1 MNMNKTTGR
10 KGKAGNMQ
18 FTLVELLVVI
28 MIIAVLSGMLL
39 PALNSARE
47 KAREAGCL
55 GNLKQLGIVLHSYAG
70 DNNDTYPY
78 SSLLYGSRRIF
89 PLALNTYYGRQNE
102 DWRTGD
108 TIGGPTFCPSAPK
121 RKASKSENVISSYG
135 FAYNLFR
142 GTVPDLQDKV
152 GIGNMTGSGTDH
164 TGNRLSK
171 VYPQGA
177 VAFCLKLKE
186 TEDANGSIE
195 GSVASDVQIYP
206 YRTVDNCWVSRRKNG
221 GEYISYYHQSSD
233 LLLQNGGSAKA
244 LRKIVFRI
252 MLDKDTACPLQ

>member
-1 MNMNKTTGR
+1 MNKATKR
-10 KGKAGNMQ
+10 KMKAGNTL
-18 FTLVELLVVI
+18 FTLVELLIVI
-28 MIIAVLSGMLL
+28 TIIAILAGMLL

-55 GNLKQLGIVLHSYAG
+55 GNLKQLGIVLHSYTG
-70 DNNDTYPY
+70 DNDDTYPY
-78 SSLLYGSRRIF
+78 NSLLNGSRRIF
-89 PLALNTYYGRQNE
+89 PLALNIYYGRQNE

-108 TIGGPTFCPSAPK
+108 TIGGPTFCPCAPK

-142 GTVPDLQDKV
+142 GIVPDLQDKV
-152 GIGNMTGSGTDH
+152 GIGSMTGSGTDH

-177 VAFCLKLKE
+177 VAFCLKLKD

-195 GSVASDVQIYP
+195 GSAASDVSIYP

-221 GEYISYYHQSSD
+221 GEYVSYYHQSSD

-244 LRKIVFRI
+244 LRKVASRI